1 MTESSGVVHDLDA
14 NGVVELRFELR
25 QPDWQDA
32 FRGRAQVP
40 QGAKARLLGLLGPL
54 LLVAAVFILS
64 GNGLVAGATFCGL
77 LLGLP
82 LRRGIVAARQARA
95 GAPLGPWTATVAD
108 SGDGIRFAGT
118 DMEVRRGWGSLGGY
132 VETAAGF
139 VLLAPA
145 PHSLVVLYLP
155 KRALSA
161 PVGIDR
167 LRAILDRRLHR
178 YGRYAAR
185 H

>member
-1 MTESSGVVHDLDA
+1 MTESSGVVHEIDA
-14 NGVVELRFELR
+14 GVVELRFELR

-40 QGAKARLLGLLGPL
+40 QGAKARLLGLVGPL
-54 LLVAAVFILS
+54 ILVAAVFILT
-64 GNGLVAGATFCGL
+64 GNGLAAGAVFCGM
-77 LLGLP
+77 LLGMP
-82 LRRGIVAARQARA
+82 LRRGVMAARQARA
-95 GAPLGPWTATVAD
+95 GAPLGPWTATVVD
-108 SGDGIRFAGT
+108 SGEGIRFAGS

-139 VLLAPA
+139 VLLNPA
-145 PHSLVVLYLP
+145 PLRLVVLYLP

-161 PVGIDR
+161 PVGVNR
-167 LRAILDRRLHR
+167 LREILDRRLHR
-178 YGRYAAR
+178 YGRHAAR